1 MNTSHEIPEQPA
13 DPTPDPDTAPSQ
25 STSDSPQP
33 DAPDSAPGEPNVP
46 GEPNTPN
53 EPLHENRQESAKF
66 FLWIRGLGMQRGSN
80 RWVGGVCSG
89 LANKWGI
96 DPVIVRGLAVVLTLF
111 FGIGVLAYGVA
122 WALLP
127 EPDGRIHVEEV
138 AQGRWSSG
146 MTGAS
151 IATLLGLGGSGTG
164 ALRDG
169 DWFFWPVLWI
179 GGIAWLIYW
188 AINRDK
194 PKGALPFNP
203 NSAPNPEA
211 AGSESQQPPTQPWY
225 GHSAKAMDWNQY
237 TPSTFTG
244 PAAPYLQQQ
253 YLPNPQMYI
262 KKQAVKTKP
271 RLGAAASFLVI
282 GAAAVIG
289 AAVLL
294 LDASNVIHLGG
305 YQAGVAAA
313 AAAITA
319 GLGIVVAGIRGRTA
333 GGLGTFAILALLFAG
348 LLSLPSNNTP
358 LDAFNNTSWTPS
370 STAAAESGRTVVLGN
385 ATVDLTKFD
394 GGTSLRADVEVPLKA
409 VTANMTIK
417 VPAGIP
423 VTVKSEL
430 AAAQFSI
437 DGENNDGV
445 LTQDMTSTINPHAE
459 GYGLVIT
466 LQAVASNID
475 IVTVPAAP

>member
-13 DPTPDPDTAPSQ
+13 DPTPDPDPAPAPTPAPS
-25 STSDSPQP
+25 SSASPHP
-33 DAPDSAPGEPNVP
+33 DAPDTAPGEPN
-46 GEPNTPN
+46 EPDA
-53 EPLHENRQESAKF
+53 PLHETRQESAKF
-66 FLWIRGLGMQRGSN
+66 FLWIRGLGVQRGSD

-89 LANKWGI
+89 LASKWGI

-138 AQGRWSSG
+138 ARGRWSAG

-151 IATLLGLGGSGTG
+151 IATLLGMGGSGTG

-169 DWFFWPVLWI
+169 DWFFWPVLWV

-194 PKGALPFNP
+194 PKGALPFNASSSP
-203 NSAPNPEA
+203 KPEA
-211 AGSESQQPPTQPWY
+211 AASESQQPPTQPWY

-237 TPSTFTG
+237 TPSTFSG

-253 YLPNPQMYI
+253 YLPHPQMYI

-294 LDASNVIHLGG
+294 LDAGNVIHLGG

-319 GLGIVVAGIRGRTA
+319 GLGIVAAGIRGRTA

-348 LLSLPSNNTP
+348 LLSLPANNTP

-385 ATVDLTKFD
+385 ATFDLTQFD
-394 GGTSLRADVEVPLKA
+394 GGTTLGADVEVPLKA

-430 AAAQFSI
+430 AAVQFSI
-437 DGENNDGV
+437 DGENNEGL
-445 LTQDMTSTINPHAE
+445 LTQDMTSTINPNAM